1 MTRLQSNF
9 APVDEIGGPIEI
21 LQIEGEIPEDFP
33 EGVYIRNGN
42 HLVSFRITVVLNT
55 CSRRFKTES

>member
-1 MTRLQSNF
+1 LQSNF

-33 EGVYIRNGN
+33 EGVYIRNGE
-42 HLVSFRITVVLNT
+42 HLVSFQITAVLNM
-55 CSRRFKTES
+55 CRRRFKTES